1 MKKVIAIALSFIML
15 LSFAA
20 CGAKSVVGKWVF
32 GGVSF
37 NFKDDTNVSIS
48 ANGALNY
55 DGTYVIEGD
64 KIIVTAKG
72 MLGDVTEEFTYSL
85 KGDTLTLT
93 GDVTLMGGVDT
104 TVEFKKQK

>member
-1 MKKVIAIALSFIML
+1 MKKVLAIALSVFML

-55 DGTYVIEGD
+55 DGTYTIEGD
-64 KIIVTAKG
+64 VITVKAKG
-72 MLGDVTEEFTYSL
+72 LMGEVTEEFKYSL
-85 KGDTLTLT
+85 KGDTLTIT
-93 GDVTLMGGVDT
+93 GDVSLMGGADT
-104 TVEFKKQK
+104 TLELKKQK